1 MHTVLEVF
9 LHFSRHVEVLS
20 KVDHLYQNTSRGA
33 VRFLNGLSMTTSG
46 RILPLSIHHYLTVLV
61 NLPYNWRHAIG
72 KMDGIQRSKSFIN
85 LIPPLPILEVPI
97 NTLGYGFKGRNWVA
111 TLLEVPDDVPPQQI
125 SAVCPPPNLPVTP
138 PTPNQV
144 GPACSKRGT

>member
-1 MHTVLEVF
+1 
-9 LHFSRHVEVLS
+9 
-20 KVDHLYQNTSRGA
+20 
-33 VRFLNGLSMTTSG
+33 
-46 RILPLSIHHYLTVLV
+46 
-61 NLPYNWRHAIG
+61 
-72 KMDGIQRSKSFIN
+72 MDGIQRSKSFIN

-125 SAVCPPPNLPVTP
+125 AAVCPPPNLPVTP

-144 GPACSKRGT
+144 GPACSKRGTWARAHARGAGLSRTPQNTATCPG